1 MWSSILYKQLS
12 VYKYEESV
20 GKSFGSISFCFVFIC
35 FISVDQS
42 QLDMLYL
49 PTDNFE
55 RISCCLLTVENV
67 YVFSTFTVQPR
78 YIHQFFIFSFNLYG
92 HQQQFSRLSKFFFGN
107 WLLFRSFSHQSLYLT
122 TFRHFFL
129 LLKQLN
135 TDLSPLTRLQ
145 TCVGLSSLS
154 QKHIIFLVESMKN
167 RKGDTV

>member
-1 MWSSILYKQLS
+1 MWSSILYKQMS

-67 YVFSTFTVQPR
+67 YVFSTFTLQPR
-78 YIHQFFIFSFNLYG
+78 QIHSLYSHLIFMVISNS
-92 HQQQFSRLSKFFFGN
+92 SRGF
-107 WLLFRSFSHQSLYLT
+107 QSLT
-122 TFRHFFL
+122 GI
-129 LLKQLN
+129 KQY
-135 TDLSPLTRLQ
+135 
-145 TCVGLSSLS
+145 
-154 QKHIIFLVESMKN
+154 IFYTK
-167 RKGDTV
+167 KGDSQSAKNLCKCAHASCCA

>member
-1 MWSSILYKQLS
+1 MWSSILYKQMS

-67 YVFSTFTVQPR
+67 YVFSTFTLQPR
-78 YIHQFFIFSFNLYG
+78 QIHSLYSHLIFMVISNS
-92 HQQQFSRLSKFFFGN
+92 SRGFQ
-107 WLLFRSFSHQSLYLT
+107 SFSLATGCFFAHFHTKSLYLI

-129 LLKQLN
+129 LLKRLN

-167 RKGDTV
+167 RKDDTV

>member
-1 MWSSILYKQLS
+1 MS

-67 YVFSTFTVQPR
+67 YVFSTFTLQPR
-78 YIHQFFIFSFNLYG
+78 QIHSLYSHLIFMVISNS
-92 HQQQFSRLSKFFFGN
+92 SRGFQ
-107 WLLFRSFSHQSLYLT
+107 SFSLATGCFFAHFHTNPCTWSPSDISFCCLNDLNWPVSTDQAPNLCRTKQPVTKTHNFFSWIYEKSQRWYSLT
-122 TFRHFFL
+122 GI
-129 LLKQLN
+129 K
-135 TDLSPLTRLQ
+135 
-145 TCVGLSSLS
+145 
-154 QKHIIFLVESMKN
+154 
-167 RKGDTV
+167 

>member
-1 MWSSILYKQLS
+1 MWSSILYKQMS

-67 YVFSTFTVQPR
+67 YVFSTFTLQPR
-78 YIHQFFIFSFNLYG
+78 QIHSLYSHLIFMVISNSS
-92 HQQQFSRLSKFFFGN
+92 QKFFFGN
-107 WLLFRSFSHQSLYLT
+107 WLLFRSFSHQSLYLI

-129 LLKQLN
+129 LLKRLN

-167 RKGDTV
+167 RKDDTV